1 MAEEIPACLFLWY
14 LWHWEFIER
23 DQGDRNPP
31 LAQRSIEL
39 LSWEALWEGCTDALS
54 RAAHNQQSSGSMFC
68 SVIVQET
75 GWSVPHWDKS
85 GDSHLARGKG
95 CVIAS
100 TLQSCQQ
107 PSHLHGSPNH
117 CSGAAHQFVMFFV
130 GFLHTSNSTSTSVF
144 YFSSLTCWDSSPLP
158 DFFGGVFLY
167 PRLVCLGP
175 LVDSISQATSPAHLS
190 HLSWMCG
197 GHSSAVSPRF
207 LLGILSSRLTNPT
220 WRIYLCIFPRFLF
233 EKADLM
239 FTHQFY
245 RCHSLSEICTAC
257 WCRDLKTGKK
267 QTNKKP
273 NCCFLCKV
281 SCDVDMSR

>member
-158 DFFGGVFLY
+158 DFFFFLGGGLSLPKTRVSGSSCWQHLTSHQPCSSF
-167 PRLVCLGP
+167 P
-175 LVDSISQATSPAHLS
+175 SQLNV
-190 HLSWMCG
+190 WG

-220 WRIYLCIFPRFLF
+220 WRIYLCIFSSS
-233 EKADLM
+233 
-239 FTHQFY
+239 Y
-245 RCHSLSEICTAC
+245 
-257 WCRDLKTGKK
+257 LKRLISCLPISSIDVIVFQKSAQHVGAVILKQGKNK
-267 QTNKKP
+267 QTKNPTAVFFAK
-273 NCCFLCKV
+273 
-281 SCDVDMSR
+281 

>member
-54 RAAHNQQSSGSMFC
+54 WAAHNQQSNGSMFC
-68 SVIVQET
+68 SVIVQEA

-85 GDSHLARGKG
+85 GDSHLARGEG

-167 PRLVCLGP
+167 PRLMCLGP

-220 WRIYLCIFPRFLF
+220 WRIYLCIFSSS
-233 EKADLM
+233 
-239 FTHQFY
+239 Y
-245 RCHSLSEICTAC
+245 
-257 WCRDLKTGKK
+257 LKRLISCLPISSIDVVVFQKSAQHVGAVILKQGKNK
-267 QTNKKP
+267 QTKNPTAVFFAK
-273 NCCFLCKV
+273 
-281 SCDVDMSR
+281 